1 MAGDARL
8 TRLLRP
14 DEDGIRSAA
23 AALRAGALVAF
34 PTDTVYGVGAHVFL
48 PEAVARIY
56 EAKGRREEKPI
67 PILLGSADDLPQVAA
82 AASARAWRLARRF
95 WPGALTIVLPSRP
108 EIPAVVRAGG
118 ATVGVRVPD
127 HPVVRALIAAV
138 GAPLAT
144 TSANRSGWPSPTTAG
159 EVVAQL
165 GGRVEYVIEG
175 DCPGGVESTV
185 VDLSVDPP
193 AILREGAIPR
203 AELMAAL
210 AGPREEGD

>member
-1 MAGDARL
+1 ML
-8 TRLLRP
+8 TRLLKP
-14 DEDGIRSAA
+14 DEGGIRIAA

-48 PEAVARIY
+48 PAAVARIY

-67 PILLGSADDLPQVAA
+67 PVLLRSADDLPQVAA
-82 AASARAWRLARRF
+82 FPSPQAWRLARRC
-95 WPGALTIVLPSRP
+95 WPGALTIVLASRP

-127 HPVVRALIAAV
+127 HPVVRALIGAV
-138 GAPLAT
+138 GAPLAA
-144 TSANRSGWPSPTTAG
+144 TSANRSGRPSPTTAA

-165 GGRVEYVIEG
+165 GGRVEYIIEG

-185 VDLSVDPP
+185 IDLSVDPP
-193 AILREGAIPR
+193 AILREGAISR
-203 AELMAAL
+203 AEVMAAL
-210 AGPREEGD
+210 GGPREEED